1 MEIRAQYGAT
11 PLAAMAH
18 RGQRRA
24 RHIAERLRR
33 CWEAYWSWRARRMT
47 LNILRTLDDRTLK
60 DIGLS
65 ASEIASAVYG
75 REEDRRRSYDET
87 WWR

>member
-1 MEIRAQYGAT
+1 MEIRAPYGAT
-11 PLAAMAH
+11 PLAAMAQ

-24 RHIAERLRR
+24 RQIAELLRR
-33 CWEAYWSWRARRMT
+33 CWDAYWSWRARRMT

-75 REEDRRRSYDET
+75 REDHRRRCYDEN